1 MSYRISTSAIHTY
14 SEICNLMTMSNV
26 PNHDE
31 KYRQFWLGDWH
42 VQPDQ
47 GQLSRG
53 GQSLQ
58 IEPKAMEVLVYLVK
72 HQGEVVSRNELEQ
85 CVWHGALI
93 GYDAITSTVIKLRKA
108 LCDSARD
115 PCYIKTVPK
124 RGYLLLSPVR
134 LAVENGA
141 SDITGTI
148 TRLFSK
154 KLWRVVTAILLLV
167 MSSLLILIGL
177 RDTSGLSVVINPAPN
192 SIAVLPFENL
202 SGDPKQDY
210 FVDGMTDDLITELAK
225 DPQLFVISRYST
237 FLYKHDSADFREVAK
252 RLNARYLL
260 RGSVWR
266 DGTSVRVD
274 AQLIDGVSGSHL
286 WADRYQGVLDK
297 VFKLQDTIINNV
309 LLSLRL
315 ELHKDA
321 QSNHLHKETTNPAA
335 YDYFLHGRH
344 HFNRYASKEENA
356 KARDLYWKAIE
367 LDREFAMAY
376 AMLAWTYAFDAMNGW
391 SEMRKASLDRAFELA
406 MTAITLDEE
415 LPVAYF
421 VIGLVYRERGEYLN
435 ASGEAKKAIRLEPS
449 YANAYV
455 LLGTLQY
462 RTGAL
467 EEGLT
472 QIKMAMRLNPHHPY
486 NYPFHLGQAYYMLGQ
501 FPDAIQA
508 FEQGLASNPSS
519 ERLHVWLAAA
529 YLRAGRADDARW
541 EAEQVLTLNP
551 TFLLDR
557 IEGTLPFDNLMDHE
571 RFLNNLRTA
580 GLP

>member
-1 MSYRISTSAIHTY
+1 
-14 SEICNLMTMSNV
+14 
-26 PNHDE
+26 
-31 KYRQFWLGDWH
+31 
-42 VQPDQ
+42 
-47 GQLSRG
+47 
-53 GQSLQ
+53 
-58 IEPKAMEVLVYLVK
+58 
-72 HQGEVVSRNELEQ
+72 
-85 CVWHGALI
+85 
-93 GYDAITSTVIKLRKA
+93 
-108 LCDSARD
+108 
-115 PCYIKTVPK
+115 
-124 RGYLLLSPVR
+124 
-134 LAVENGA
+134 
-141 SDITGTI
+141 
-148 TRLFSK
+148 
-154 KLWRVVTAILLLV
+154 
-167 MSSLLILIGL
+167 
-177 RDTSGLSVVINPAPN
+177 
-192 SIAVLPFENL
+192 
-202 SGDPKQDY
+202 
-210 FVDGMTDDLITELAK
+210 
-225 DPQLFVISRYST
+225 
-237 FLYKHDSADFREVAK
+237 
-252 RLNARYLL
+252 
-260 RGSVWR
+260 VWR
-266 DGTSVRVD
+266 DGTSVRIN

-321 QSNHLHKETTNPAA
+321 QVNHLHKETTNPAA

-501 FPDAIQA
+501 FPNAIQA